1 MKPSLSFLVVLAH
14 VVLVSGVIRQQP
26 SESDAKTALQARR
39 NATLSDFGAVKQ
51 APAGPVVRK
60 PRLLPIPVSDARP
73 TVENSPTAP
82 SAVNPIDWSLVKIL
96 LGALL
101 LAPAVPAILR
111 WDMSGHPPHP
121 FLLSENAVT
130 WPVWLYDLVQHSA
143 IVGVDLILLGCVEYD
158 WRRTMLYTSILF
170 AIRAVLGFA
179 AFTYSVTNKHSPYGK
194 HSWDNC
200 FGADNGALE
209 ITNKFQDIGTSLVHL
224 VVLLLAQMTF
234 FTFFVGEMMHPA
246 AMTPSAYKYWAAAI
260 PMQIISRN
268 LMGRSFCNEI
278 QFWNLLFHAS
288 AEAGTQLQREF
299 GGKTIT
305 IAANPVRICIRA
317 LMSFYVNNISMSL
330 VAITLPL
337 FMMTAPTD
345 IDFVKDC
352 FAVVFITTLDDV
364 GETMP
369 LKVITQG
376 AVRV

>member
-1 MKPSLSFLVVLAH
+1 
-14 VVLVSGVIRQQP
+14 
-26 SESDAKTALQARR
+26 
-39 NATLSDFGAVKQ
+39 VKQ
-51 APAGPVVRK
+51 APAGPVVQK
-60 PRLLPIPVSDARP
+60 PRLLPIPVSDAQP

-82 SAVNPIDWSLVKIL
+82 SAVNPIDWSLVKIV

-101 LAPAVPAILR
+101 LAPAVPAMLR
-111 WDMSGHPPHP
+111 WDMSGRPPHP

-130 WPVWLYDLVQHSA
+130 WPGWLYDLVQHMA
-143 IVGVDLILLGCVEYD
+143 IVGVDLILLGGVEYD
-158 WRRTMLYTSILF
+158 WTTTLLYTRNLF
-170 AIRAVLGFA
+170 LIRAALGFA
-179 AFTYSVTNKHSPYGK
+179 AFIYSVTNERSPYGK
-194 HSWDNC
+194 HSWNN

-224 VVLLLAQMTF
+224 VVLILAQITF
-234 FTFFVGEMMHPA
+234 FAFFVGEMMHPA
-246 AMTPSAYKYWAAAI
+246 ALTPLAYKYWAAAI

-268 LMGRSFCNEI
+268 LMGRSFCNEV
-278 QFWNLLFHAS
+278 QFWNLLFHAD

-299 GGKTIT
+299 GGKKIT
-305 IAANPVRICIRA
+305 IAANPVRMFIRA

-364 GETMP
+364 GEMMP

-376 AVRV
+376 AARV